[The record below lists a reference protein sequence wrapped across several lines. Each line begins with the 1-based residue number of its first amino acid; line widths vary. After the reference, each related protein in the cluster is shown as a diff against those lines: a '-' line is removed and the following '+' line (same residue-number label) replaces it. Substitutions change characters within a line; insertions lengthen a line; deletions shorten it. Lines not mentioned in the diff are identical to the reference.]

1 MSRHMIEV
9 DFNVVKTLLLG
20 TRGALRREHLKE
32 AVKWLDK
39 IDELV
44 EGAAYDYASARLD
57 SKIT

>member
-1 MSRHMIEV
+1 MIEV

-20 TRGALRREHLKE
+20 TRGAIRREHLKE

-44 EGAAYDYASARLD
+44 EGAAYDYAGAGFD